1 MNSNAPI
8 DRLDEIAS
16 EVGKRVP
23 SLILDLR
30 DQIMEAITAATDE
43 SQDEAETTQQ
53 EKRAV
58 LSIPISVKWD
68 LSEMAVKVEASVSVK
83 TKAKAT
89 IELTD
94 PNQPELIGDDGDDGE
109 IPPHAKAAVNSIVD
123 ALRAE
128 GATVTT
134 NRRLDA

>member
-1 MNSNAPI
+1 MNSKPI
-8 DRLDEIAS
+8 DRLDEIAT
-16 EVGKRVP
+16 EVGARVP
-23 SLILDLR
+23 VLILDLR
-30 DQIMEAITAATDE
+30 DQIMEAITAATEE
-43 SQDEAETTQQ
+43 SQDEADTTQQ

-89 IELTD
+89 IELKD
-94 PNQPELIGDDGDDGE
+94 PNQPELIGDHGDDGE

-123 ALRAE
+123 TLRTE
-128 GATVTT
+128 GATVTA

>member
-1 MNSNAPI
+1 VNSQPI
-8 DRLDEIAS
+8 DRLDEIAAK
-16 EVGKRVP
+16 VGARVP

-30 DQIMEAITAATDE
+30 DQIMEAITAATEE
-43 SQDEAETTQQ
+43 SQEEAETTQQ

-89 IELTD
+89 IELKD
-94 PNQPELIGDDGDDGE
+94 PNQPRLPLDGDEGE
-109 IPPHAKAAVNSIVD
+109 IPLEAKNGIGKIMD
-123 ALRAE
+123 NLRAE
-128 GATVTT
+128 GVTVTV